1 LDIDGTVSIRKQ
13 LGVRSTGEIRMA
25 AISAVHSGSSNH
37 SADNRNNR
45 RIAVVERDPNLR
57 QQILHSLQMRQFAIV
72 ECANATALYRN
83 LLSAPCDIAV
93 IASDLPDDNPR
104 TVALHLRQHSD
115 IGIVM
120 LDADIANGGQSES
133 FHDFADACFAKPVD
147 LDGLAAVITAMH
159 SLQHH
164 MRAMPTRTSAGQPDW
179 ELALDGWTL
188 RTPDGA
194 SIDLSAPER
203 SVLMRLVNTGA
214 GGHPVSHDSLIGSL
228 TSDVYDFDPH
238 RLEMLIYRLRKK
250 VAVMSPLPLP
260 LRAVRGMG
268 YLCTIIRANN

>member
-1 LDIDGTVSIRKQ
+1 
-13 LGVRSTGEIRMA
+13 MA
-25 AISAVHSGSSNH
+25 AISVVQAASSSGSS
-37 SADNRNNR
+37 SNRNDR
-45 RIAVVERDPNLR
+45 RIALVERDPMLR
-57 QQILHSLQMRQFAIV
+57 QQILHSLQMRQFAVV

-83 LLSAPCDIAV
+83 LLRSPCDIAV

-120 LDADIANGGQSES
+120 LDADTGNGCQTES
-133 FHDFADACFAKPVD
+133 YREIADACFPKPVD

-164 MRAMPTRTSAGQPDW
+164 MRAMPSRSSAGLSEW

-188 RTPDGA
+188 RTPDGS

-203 SVLMRLVNTGA
+203 SVLLRLVNTGA

-250 VAVMSPLPLP
+250 VALMSPLPLP

-268 YLCTIIRANN
+268 YLCTIVRANN

>member
-1 LDIDGTVSIRKQ
+1 
-13 LGVRSTGEIRMA
+13 MA
-25 AISAVHSGSSNH
+25 AISVVQAASSSGTGS
-37 SADNRNNR
+37 NRNDR
-45 RIAVVERDPNLR
+45 RIALVERDPLLR
-57 QQILHSLQMRQFAIV
+57 QQILHSLQMRQFAVV

-83 LLSAPCDIAV
+83 LLSSPCDIAV

-104 TVALHLRQHSD
+104 TLALHLRQHSD

-120 LDADIANGGQSES
+120 LDADADGSHRADSYREI
-133 FHDFADACFAKPVD
+133 ADACFAKPVD
-147 LDGLAAVITAMH
+147 LDGLAAVVTAMH

-164 MRAMPTRTSAGQPDW
+164 MRAMPARSGAGLSEW

-188 RTPDGA
+188 RTPDGS

-203 SVLMRLVNTGA
+203 SVLLRLVNTGA

-250 VAVMSPLPLP
+250 VALMSPLPLP

-268 YLCTIIRANN
+268 YLCTIVRANH

>member
-1 LDIDGTVSIRKQ
+1 
-13 LGVRSTGEIRMA
+13 MA
-25 AISAVHSGSSNH
+25 AISVVQAASSSGTSSN
-37 SADNRNNR
+37 RNDR
-45 RIAVVERDPNLR
+45 RIVLVERDPMLR
-57 QQILHSLQMRQFAIV
+57 QQILHSLQMRQFAVV

-83 LLSAPCDIAV
+83 LLSSPCDIAV

-104 TVALHLRQHSD
+104 TLALHLRQHSD

-120 LDADIANGGQSES
+120 LDADADGHHADSYREI
-133 FHDFADACFAKPVD
+133 ADACFVKPVD
-147 LDGLAAVITAMH
+147 LDALAAVITAMH

-164 MRAMPTRTSAGQPDW
+164 MRAMPARSGAGLSEW

-188 RTPDGA
+188 RTPDGS

-203 SVLMRLVNTGA
+203 SVLLRLVNTGA

-250 VAVMSPLPLP
+250 VALMSPLPLP

-268 YLCTIIRANN
+268 YLCTIVRANH

>member
-1 LDIDGTVSIRKQ
+1 
-13 LGVRSTGEIRMA
+13 MA
-25 AISAVHSGSSNH
+25 AISVVQAASSSGSS
-37 SADNRNNR
+37 SNRNDR
-45 RIAVVERDPNLR
+45 RIALVERDPMLR
-57 QQILHSLQMRQFAIV
+57 QQILHSLQMRQFAVV

-83 LLSAPCDIAV
+83 LLSSPCDIAV

-120 LDADIANGGQSES
+120 LDADTGNGCQTES
-133 FHDFADACFAKPVD
+133 YREIADACFPKPVD

-164 MRAMPTRTSAGQPDW
+164 MRAMPSRSSAGLSEW

-188 RTPDGA
+188 RTPDGS

-203 SVLMRLVNTGA
+203 SVLLRLVNTGA

-250 VAVMSPLPLP
+250 VALMSPLPLP

-268 YLCTIIRANN
+268 YLCTIVRANN

>member
-1 LDIDGTVSIRKQ
+1 
-13 LGVRSTGEIRMA
+13 MA
-25 AISAVHSGSSNH
+25 ATSAVHAHGSNGASG
-37 SADNRNNR
+37 ADNRNAR
-45 RIAVVERDPNLR
+45 RIAVVERDPDLR

-72 ECANATALYRN
+72 ECANAAALYRN

-104 TVALHLRQHSD
+104 SVAVHLRQHSD
-115 IGIVM
+115 MGIIV
-120 LDADIANGGQSES
+120 LDADAGDHGRADSYHEI
-133 FHDFADACFAKPVD
+133 ADACFAKPVD
-147 LDGLAAVITAMH
+147 LDGLAAVVTAMH

-164 MRAMPTRTSAGQPDW
+164 MRAMPARAGAGQAEW

-203 SVLMRLVNTGA
+203 NVLMRLVNTGA

-250 VAVMSPLPLP
+250 VALMSPLPLP

-268 YLCTIIRANN
+268 YLCTIMRANH

>member
-1 LDIDGTVSIRKQ
+1 
-13 LGVRSTGEIRMA
+13 MA
-25 AISAVHSGSSNH
+25 AISPVHPGAGVNG
-37 SADNRNNR
+37 ADHRNSR
-45 RIAVVERDPNLR
+45 RVAVVERDPHLR
-57 QQILHSLQMRQFAIV
+57 QQIQHSLLTRQFAIV

-104 TVALHLRQHSD
+104 NVALHLRQHSD
-115 IGIVM
+115 IGIIV
-120 LDADIANGGQSES
+120 LDAEAGYGGQSDGYHEI
-133 FHDFADACFAKPVD
+133 ADACFRKPVD
-147 LDGLAAVITAMH
+147 LDGLATVVTAMH

-164 MRAMPTRTSAGQPDW
+164 MRALPTRSGGGQPEW

-203 SVLMRLVNTGA
+203 SVLLRLVNTGA

-228 TSDVYDFDPH
+228 TNDVYDFDPH

-250 VAVMSPLPLP
+250 VALMSPLPLP

-268 YLCTIIRANN
+268 YLCTIVRANG

>member
-1 LDIDGTVSIRKQ
+1 
-13 LGVRSTGEIRMA
+13 MA
-25 AISAVHSGSSNH
+25 AISVVQAASSSGSS
-37 SADNRNNR
+37 SNRNDR
-45 RIAVVERDPNLR
+45 RIALVERDPLLR
-57 QQILHSLQMRQFAIV
+57 QQILHSLQMRQFAV
-72 ECANATALYRN
+72 LECANATALYRN
-83 LLSAPCDIAV
+83 LLSSPCDIAV

-120 LDADIANGGQSES
+120 LDADAGTGCQTES
-133 FHDFADACFAKPVD
+133 YHEIADACFPKPVD

-164 MRAMPTRTSAGQPDW
+164 MRAMPSRSSAGLSEW

-188 RTPDGA
+188 RTPDGS

-203 SVLMRLVNTGA
+203 SVLLRLVNTGA

-250 VAVMSPLPLP
+250 VALMSPLPLP

-268 YLCTIIRANN
+268 YLCTIVRANN

>member
-1 LDIDGTVSIRKQ
+1 
-13 LGVRSTGEIRMA
+13 MA
-25 AISAVHSGSSNH
+25 AISAVPPRAAPAGNFG
-37 SADNRNNR
+37 ADHRNYR
-45 RIAVVERDPNLR
+45 RIALVERDPNLR
-57 QQILHSLQMRQFAIV
+57 QQILQSPQMRQFAIV

-83 LLSAPCDIAV
+83 LLSTPCDIAV

-104 TVALHLRQHSD
+104 SVAVHLRQHSD
-115 IGIVM
+115 IGIIV
-120 LDADIANGGQSES
+120 LDADRDAGAPDAYREI
-133 FHDFADACFAKPVD
+133 ADACFGKPVD
-147 LDGLAAVITAMH
+147 LDSLAAVIAAMH

-164 MRAMPTRTSAGQPDW
+164 MRAMPARAGIGQPEW

-188 RTPDGA
+188 RTPEGA

-203 SVLMRLVNTGA
+203 SVLLRLVNAGA

-228 TSDVYDFDPH
+228 TNDVYDFDPH

-268 YLCTIIRANN
+268 YLCTIVRATH

>member
-1 LDIDGTVSIRKQ
+1 
-13 LGVRSTGEIRMA
+13 MA
-25 AISAVHSGSSNH
+25 AISAFQASSSTSSGAAG
-37 SADNRNNR
+37 ADNRNAR
-45 RIAVVERDPNLR
+45 RIAVVERDPDLR
-57 QQILHSLQMRQFAIV
+57 QQILHSLQTRQFAIV

-83 LLSAPCDIAV
+83 LLTAPCDIAV

-104 TVALHLRQHSD
+104 SVALHLRQHSD
-115 IGIVM
+115 IGIIV
-120 LDADIANGGQSES
+120 LDAEAGCHGEADSYHEI
-133 FHDFADACFAKPVD
+133 ADACFAKPVD
-147 LDGLAAVITAMH
+147 LDGLAAVVTAMH

-164 MRAMPTRTSAGQPDW
+164 MRAMPARAGAGQPEW

-188 RTPDGA
+188 RTPEGA

-203 SVLMRLVNTGA
+203 NVLLRLVNTGA

-250 VAVMSPLPLP
+250 VALMSPLPLP

-268 YLCTIIRANN
+268 YLCTIVRSNN

>member
-1 LDIDGTVSIRKQ
+1 
-13 LGVRSTGEIRMA
+13 MA
-25 AISAVHSGSSNH
+25 AISAAAHSSSSNG
-37 SADNRNNR
+37 SNLNNR
-45 RIAVVERDPNLR
+45 RIAVVERDTNLR

-83 LLSAPCDIAV
+83 LLNTPCDIAV

-104 TVALHLRQHSD
+104 SVAMHLRQHSD
-115 IGIVM
+115 IGIIM
-120 LDADIANGGQSES
+120 LDAQSDSGGQSEAY
-133 FHDFADACFAKPVD
+133 HEIADACFSKPVD
-147 LDGLAAVITAMH
+147 LDSLAAVITAMH

-164 MRAMPTRTSAGQPDW
+164 MRAMPTRATAGQPEW

-194 SIDLSAPER
+194 AIDLSAPER
-203 SVLMRLVNTGA
+203 SVLLRLVNTGA

-250 VAVMSPLPLP
+250 VALMSPLPLP

-268 YLCTIIRANN
+268 YLCTIVRASA

>member
-1 LDIDGTVSIRKQ
+1 
-13 LGVRSTGEIRMA
+13 MA
-25 AISAVHSGSSNH
+25 AISAAHTGAGTSGTGL
-37 SADNRNNR
+37 DNRNNR
-45 RIAVVERDPNLR
+45 RIAVVERDPHLR

-83 LLSAPCDIAV
+83 LLSSPCDIAV

-104 TVALHLRQHSD
+104 SVALHLRQHSD

-120 LDADIANGGQSES
+120 LDADAGLGGQ
-133 FHDFADACFAKPVD
+133 HDSYHEIADACFSKPVD
-147 LDGLAAVITAMH
+147 LDSLAAVVTAMH

-164 MRAMPTRTSAGQPDW
+164 MRAMPTRAGTGQPEW

-194 SIDLSAPER
+194 AIDLSAPER
-203 SVLMRLVNTGA
+203 SVLLRLVNTGA

-250 VAVMSPLPLP
+250 VALMSPLPLP

-268 YLCTIIRANN
+268 YLCTIVRASN